1 MEVGLLRNALG
12 RPTVHS
18 LYNFIQSSPKR
29 HALFEGI
36 KVDDDSLLMTTLK
49 SQSKT
54 RWRCRWEA
62 VKTVDGQLPR
72 IISFLL
78 LLLNERDAKT
88 YSDSSALIN
97 AVCDFN
103 FVGLHGL
110 GLLKVILSMTSSLSN
125 YHQSK
130 TMDVITARR
139 TGDMTIKTL
148 LDC

>member
-1 MEVGLLRNALG
+1 V
-12 RPTVHS
+12 
-18 LYNFIQSSPKR
+18 
-29 HALFEGI
+29 
-36 KVDDDSLLMTTLK
+36 
-49 SQSKT
+49 
-54 RWRCRWEA
+54 

-78 LLLNERDAKT
+78 LLLNERDAKK
-88 YSDSSALIN
+88 YSNSSALIN

-103 FVGLHGL
+103 FVGLLGL
-110 GLLKVILSMTSSLSN
+110 SLLKVILSMTSSLSN
-125 YHQSK
+125 YLQSK